1 MHFVRFTIEVCK
13 FPFFKNPKTITSI
26 NTIHTLVSIGGLGFQ
41 AHSQHTFFQEWPPHL
56 KLVGINGSD

>member
-1 MHFVRFTIEVCK
+1 MHLQRFTLEVCK
-13 FPFFKNPKTITSI
+13 FPFFKNPETITSI